1 MTGFF
6 FSINLLSNKQNKNTE
21 GKVDLKYVTDNYSF
35 LYIELAGRVRID
47 FFFLFDQNKK
57 IINSKKLFQIP

>member
-6 FSINLLSNKQNKNTE
+6 FSINPLSNKQNKNTE

-35 LYIELAGRVRID
+35 LYIELAGRVR
-47 FFFLFDQNKK
+47 FFFFSLTKTK
-57 IINSKKLFQIP
+57 R